1 MIWVQKGLKITP
13 TQNNIKP
20 YTSALLTLI
29 PKVQYVLSELKQKKK
44 KLQSILKMQEKNLK
58 IQSKWKS
65 HLSKKQ
71 IWISVKCKIIRIKM
85 LRALMKKILCKKQ

>member
-1 MIWVQKGLKITP
+1 MNDLGTERIKDNSTP

-29 PKVQYVLSELKQKKK
+29 PKVQYVLSGVKAKKK
-44 KLQSILKMQEKNLK
+44 KKKEIAKHTKMQEKNLK

-65 HLSKKQ
+65 ISK
-71 IWISVKCKIIRIKM
+71 
-85 LRALMKKILCKKQ
+85 

>member
-1 MIWVQKGLKITP
+1 MQEWEHQRDLNDLGTEKIKDNSTP

-20 YTSALLTLI
+20 YTSALLMLI

-44 KLQSILKMQEKNLK
+44 KIEKHTKNARKNLK

-65 HLSKKQ
+65 HLNKKQ
-71 IWISVKCKIIRIKM
+71 I
-85 LRALMKKILCKKQ
+85 LDLCKM